1 MTEHYFDT
9 LEAQLTQLIDRCQ
22 QLEQENQQL
31 KTSEARLR
39 EERARLL
46 QVNDQTR
53 HKVEAMI
60 QRLKSLE
67 QNR

>member
-1 MTEHYFDT
+1 MTEHYFDA
-9 LEAQLTQLIDRCQ
+9 LEQQIERLLARCQ
-22 QLEQENQQL
+22 QLEQDNQHL
-31 KTSEARLR
+31 RASEAQLR

-46 QVNDQTR
+46 QINDQTR

-67 QNR
+67 QHS